1 MKIAFIGQKGIP
13 AKNGG
18 VERHLENLAINLA
31 KMGHEVFVY
40 ARSSYN
46 QEKLKE
52 YQGVKIITVPAIA
65 SKNLDAITATFL
77 AVLDTPRRHFDII
90 HFQSIGPASL
100 LRLARILN
108 PKKSL
113 VFTFHCQDYYQKKW
127 GAFGKY
133 YLSLGERIGNRHADR
148 TIAVSK
154 ELAEYAD
161 QNYHN
166 SAIYIPSGI
175 KINEIAVASEIK
187 KLWGLEKNSYI
198 LAVSRLIRHKGLH
211 YLIKAYQDIKTN
223 KKLVITGT
231 GSFTD
236 DYIRELHD
244 LAAGNPNIIFTGNQT
259 GLILQELYSNAA
271 IFIQPSEYEGL
282 SLSLLE
288 AMSYRRPCLVSDISS
303 NYEALD
309 GAGIYFKN
317 KNSNDLKI
325 KLLELLD
332 QPGKWTDYGDKAWVR
347 IKTEYTTDSVIAK
360 TEAVYQSLLN
370 K

>member
-1 MKIAFIGQKGIP
+1 MRVAFIGQKGIP

-46 QEKLKE
+46 TERLKK
-52 YQGVKIITVPAIA
+52 YQGVKIITVPTIA
-65 SKNLDAITATFL
+65 SKNLDAIMATFL

-100 LRLARILN
+100 LRLARVLN
-108 PKKSL
+108 PKKPL

-127 GAFGKY
+127 GPFGKY
-133 YLSLGERIGNRHADR
+133 YLGLGERIGNRHADR
-148 TIAVSK
+148 TIAISK

-166 SAIYIPSGI
+166 HAIYIPSGI
-175 KINEIAVASEIK
+175 KINEITEAAEIK

-198 LAVSRLIRHKGLH
+198 LAVSRLVRHKGLH
-211 YLIKAYQDIKTN
+211 YLIKAYQGIKTDR
-223 KKLVITGT
+223 KLVITGT

-236 DYIRELHD
+236 DYIKELHD
-244 LAAGNPNIIFTGNQT
+244 LAAANPNIIFTGNQT
-259 GLILQELYSNAA
+259 SSILQELYSNAA

-303 NYEALD
+303 NCEALD
-309 GAGIYFKN
+309 EAGIYFKN
-317 KNSNDLKI
+317 KNVDDLRI
-325 KLLELLD
+325 KLSQLLN
-332 QPGKWTDYGDKAWVR
+332 QPEKWVDYGDKAWAR
-347 IKTEYTTDSVIAK
+347 IKAEYTENSVTAK
-360 TEAVYQSLLN
+360 TEAVYQKLLN